1 MQEAERYGGKK
12 DIFGGKRMIR
22 RVAKKDLED
31 NMVSQILKL
40 ILKLAPYVS
49 TGEYVSI
56 ILYCSSI

>member
-49 TGEYVSI
+49 TGESV
-56 ILYCSSI
+56 

>member
-1 MQEAERYGGKK
+1 
-12 DIFGGKRMIR
+12 MIR

-49 TGEYVSI
+49 TGESVSI